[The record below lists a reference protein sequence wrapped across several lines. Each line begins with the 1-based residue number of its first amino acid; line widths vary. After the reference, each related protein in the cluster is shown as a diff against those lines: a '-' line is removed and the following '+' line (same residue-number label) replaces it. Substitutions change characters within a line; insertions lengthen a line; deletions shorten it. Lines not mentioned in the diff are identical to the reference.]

1 MIGRPDGLLIALFID
16 KQQCCHSGTFVG
28 NYSEFRPDVNLL
40 NNQDKLQKYYEDSRY
55 LCVMLHNCIRT
66 QKDFKEVIGLTNEN
80 VQINWV
86 IIFDALDHIFKH
98 YTAMSSSGL
107 PIIQTMP
114 SIKQDAI
121 KIRHYLRKRKEEFDL
136 ISLSAL
142 NIPAPMEFGMQ
153 LKRVVVGAGAFN

>member
-1 MIGRPDGLLIALFID
+1 MKGRPDNLLIALFID
-16 KQQCCHSGTFVG
+16 KHQRCHSGTLVG

-40 NNQDKLQKYYEDSRY
+40 NNQERFQKYYEDSRY
-55 LCVMLHNCIRT
+55 LCIMLHNCIRT
-66 QKDFKEVIGLTNEN
+66 QKDFKEVIELANEN
-80 VQINWV
+80 VRINW
-86 IIFDALDHIFKH
+86 ITIFDALDHVLKN

-107 PIIQTMP
+107 PIISTSP

-136 ISLSAL
+136 ISLSDL

-153 LKRVVVGAGAFN
+153 LRRVVVGMGVI

>member
-1 MIGRPDGLLIALFID
+1 MIGRPDNLMIALFID
-16 KQQCCHSGTFVG
+16 KHQRCHSGTLVG

-40 NNQDKLQKYYEDSRY
+40 NSRERFQKYDEDSKY
-55 LCVMLHNCIRT
+55 ICIMLHNCIRT

-80 VQINWV
+80 VQINWI
-86 IIFDALDHIFKH
+86 IIFDALDHILKH

-107 PIIQTMP
+107 PIIPTMP

-153 LKRVVVGAGAFN
+153 LRRVVVELGLR